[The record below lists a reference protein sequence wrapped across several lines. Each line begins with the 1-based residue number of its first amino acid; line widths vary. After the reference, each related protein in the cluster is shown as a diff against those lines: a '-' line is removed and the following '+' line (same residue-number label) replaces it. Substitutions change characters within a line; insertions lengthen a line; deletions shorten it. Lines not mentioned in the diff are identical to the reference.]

1 MARGLRARQAL
12 TRYRFSAV
20 KPRAP
25 ENLTI
30 QANTFPM
37 WKLDWINPYSA
48 EDFLSSVLFYLVNI
62 SNENDPTDVSGG
74 SATPLA
80 TQAGESQAWGGRW
93 EGCRPGAHSK
103 PGDLESQ
110 LCPGSVLG

>member
-30 QANTFPM
+30 QANAFPM
-37 WKLDWINPYSA
+37 WKLDWINPYPS
-48 EDFLSSVLFYLVNI
+48 ENFLSSVLFYLVNI
-62 SNENDPTDVSGG
+62 ANENDPTDVSGG
-74 SATPLA
+74 SATPPE
-80 TQAGESQAWGGRW
+80 TQAGGAPGLGWEVGRTA
-93 EGCRPGAHSK
+93 GPGPTANQ
-103 PGDLESQ
+103 GT
-110 LCPGSVLG
+110 